1 MMGDL
6 IRDDRESS
14 EVFKTKRL
22 SLFELK

>member
-1 MMGDL
+1 MGDL